1 LKTKLLLPVYVI
13 VLVILVTYVTF
24 PDSLKI
30 KENQHYFTK
39 IVNVDKKQLFDVM
52 ADVKNYPNIFPENY
66 VSVIIINQTDN
77 VIFSQETVKEAGIQ
91 VTINAKHS
99 IIPYEKHEIE
109 ILSGDAKGSKILAV
123 FKEVDSNTKI
133 DVKIE
138 MKLSGLLT
146 PFAYLPK
153 QNIDHALNTIFTT
166 FTTYSK
172 LS

>member
-1 LKTKLLLPVYVI
+1 MYTTLPNPLLTI
-13 VLVILVTYVTF
+13 
-24 PDSLKI
+24 
-30 KENQHYFTK
+30 ENNYHFEK
-39 IVNVDKKQLFDVM
+39 IVDVDRERIFNVM
-52 ADVKNYPNIFPENY
+52 AQLENYPTIFPENY